1 MRYVSLFSGAGG
13 FDLGLDAAGL
23 TCVAQVE
30 IDRTARAVLA
40 RRWPDVPKHKDV
52 RAVGRHN
59 LPACDVVVGGFPC
72 QDLSVAGK
80 RAGLQAGERSGLWWE
95 MLRVVRELRPGVV
108 VWENV
113 PGLLTSDGGRDHWRV
128 CSSLAECGYFGAWRV
143 LDAQFFGVPQR
154 RRRVFGV
161 FVSGRAGAGRAAEIL
176 ALTQGVCR
184 HPAAGREA
192 GAGVAACLTS
202 GSHGGGSNAPGRRR
216 EDDVNLV
223 AFTELGES
231 HATYQPSDTAMPVC
245 TNGGGG
251 SQNRTLLAF
260 GGGQTTG
267 ERRGNPSPTAKGGA
281 GRQDFDTETFVIE
294 DCSGRMKNQNGAGVR
309 HTGPAYTLDTR
320 GLQGIAHTLRAEG
333 FDASEDGTGRGTPL
347 VPAGPLYYSHDYN
360 QDRVYPADGVTPAL
374 TAADSNRTRNHLVAG
389 GVRRLTPRECER
401 LMGWPDDHTRW
412 RADGTEIADG
422 PRYRMCGNG
431 VVANVAEW
439 IGRRLAVT
447 QGEG

>member
-192 GAGVAACLTS
+192 GARVATRTDGGVAGRVVHVEQRGRHGQTVEELTTGGVAASLKNQRNGFVAYGGNMTS
-202 GSHGGGSNAPGRRR
+202 
-216 EDDVNLV
+216 
-223 AFTELGES
+223 
-231 HATYQPSDTAMPVC
+231 
-245 TNGGGG
+245 
-251 SQNRTLLAF
+251 
-260 GGGQTTG
+260 G
-267 ERRGNPSPTAKGGA
+267 ERRADSALSAKGGT
-281 GRQDFDTETFVIE
+281 GRLDFETETFVIE